1 MVIRIEVTSC
11 NGAPP
16 PKPMVAEFDELGG
29 SIGRAEESSLV
40 LPDPERFISRTHAS
54 VEYRHGKYILV
65 DKGKALPAV
74 VNAHPLGNGQESPI
88 GDGDEIVIGG
98 YRMRVAV
105 VERSVMA
112 ATPLEPFGEPVAGPA
127 KDDPLALFGATPSS
141 SPPLQ
146 NQVVRA
152 ESAARPAKP
161 SLMDDPFAMPDRGAG
176 GRQGIEDPLFGAS
189 SADSRGQARLPDDVD
204 FGLGL
209 PSTNRSVD
217 EFFGLS
223 SGGTVDPFPPGSPL
237 AGASGQGVGSQS
249 VDPLVALGGALPVKA
264 DVPQRN
270 DTPELQASFK
280 LPKARLDPALAQ
292 HEVLPEAGQEAS
304 NKPTPPV
311 HIVGGAPKASS
322 VDPLALFGGG
332 GSSVDPLGV
341 QAPSRPAS
349 SAPQLALLDAFLQ
362 GAGVPELRL
371 PGELT
376 PETMNMLGQLLREA
390 TQGTLDLLLAR
401 ATIKREVRADMTMI
415 VGRENNPL
423 KFSPDVETALTHLLV
438 PQTRG
443 FLSPTEAMKDAY
455 DDLRSHQ
462 FGFMAGMR
470 AALAAVLQRFD
481 PATLERRLTQKSVM
495 DSVLP
500 MNRRAK
506 LWDLF
511 ETLYRDISKEAED
524 DFHTLFGRE
533 FVRAYQAQVDRLNQ
547 ADENGDR

>member
-16 PKPMVAEFDELGG
+16 TTPMAAEFDELGG

-40 LPDPERFISRTHAS
+40 LLDPERFISRTHAS
-54 VEYRHGKYILV
+54 IEFRSGKYVLV
-65 DKGKALPAV
+65 DKGKALPVV
-74 VNAHPLGNGQESPI
+74 VNQRPLGNGQESLI
-88 GDGDEIVIGG
+88 GDGDEVVIGS

-105 VERSVMA
+105 VDHA
-112 ATPLEPFGEPVAGPA
+112 AAAAAPPEAFGAPLAGGPA
-127 KDDPLALFGATPSS
+127 KDDPLALFGAAPVSA
-141 SPPLQ
+141 PPAP
-146 NQVVRA
+146 NRPA
-152 ESAARPAKP
+152 PARPATP
-161 SLMDDPFAMPDRGAG
+161 SLMDDPFALPNRGEAG
-176 GRQGIEDPLFGAS
+176 GREAANPLFGAS
-189 SADSRGQARLPDDVD
+189 TSDSSPLARLPDDVD

-209 PSTNRSVD
+209 PSANRSVD

-223 SGGTVDPFPPGSPL
+223 TGGNAEPFPPGSPL
-237 AGASGQGVGSQS
+237 AGGSGQAGGSQN
-249 VDPLVALGGALPVKA
+249 VDPLVAFGGATPVLA
-264 DVPQRN
+264 AAPQRN

-280 LPKARLDPALAQ
+280 VPQARLDPALAKREMPP
-292 HEVLPEAGQEAS
+292 EVQAAASKPILPPDQPIRGAAGA
-304 NKPTPPV
+304 
-311 HIVGGAPKASS
+311 AS

-332 GSSVDPLGV
+332 ESSADVLGV
-341 QAPSRPAS
+341 QAPPARPV
-349 SAPQLALLDAFLQ
+349 SAAPPSALLDAFLR
-362 GAGVPELRL
+362 GAGMPELQL
-371 PGELT
+371 PGGLT
-376 PETMNMLGQLLREA
+376 PETMNMLGCILREA

-423 KFSPDVETALTHLLV
+423 KFSPDVETALTHLLT
-438 PQTRG
+438 PPKRG
-443 FLSPTEAMKDAY
+443 FLPPREAMKDAY

-481 PATLERRLTQKSVM
+481 PATLEGRLTQKSVM

-533 FVRAYQAQVDRLNQ
+533 FVRAYQAQVERLNR
-547 ADENGDR
+547 ADGNGDR

>member
-1 MVIRIEVTSC
+1 MTIRIEVTSC

-16 PKPMVAEFDELGG
+16 PNRMAADFDELGG
-29 SIGRAEESSLV
+29 NIGRAEDSSLV

-54 VEYRHGKYILV
+54 VECRAGQYVIL
-65 DKGKALPAV
+65 DRGKALPVAV
-74 VNAHPLGNGQESPI
+74 NGRPLGNGHECPI
-88 GDGDEIVIGG
+88 GDGDEIVIGA
-98 YRMRVAV
+98 YRMRVSVA
-105 VERSVMA
+105 ERAAMA
-112 ATPLEPFGEPVAGPA
+112 APPTEPLAAPLAGA
-127 KDDPLALFGATPSS
+127 VKDDPLALFGAAPPSA
-141 SPPLQ
+141 P
-146 NQVVRA
+146 RA
-152 ESAARPAKP
+152 AA
-161 SLMDDPFAMPDRGAG
+161 SLMDDPFALPNRGTGG
-176 GRQGIEDPLFGAS
+176 GRGGDDSLLAAS
-189 SADSRGQARLPDDVD
+189 ASNAPAQPHLPEDVD

-209 PSTNRSVD
+209 PSASRSVD

-223 SGGTVDPFPPGSPL
+223 PAGNADLFPPGSPL
-237 AGASGQGVGSQS
+237 GGMAGQGGGAQS
-249 VDPLVALGGALPVKA
+249 VDPLAAFGGAAAVKA
-264 DVPQRN
+264 VAPQRD

-280 LPKARLDPALAQ
+280 VPKARPDAALAQ
-292 HEVLPEAGQEAS
+292 HELLPEAGQEVS
-304 NKPTPPV
+304 NKPMPPV
-311 HIVGGAPKASS
+311 QGAGAMPGAAS

-332 GSSVDPLGV
+332 GPSVDALGV

-349 SAPQLALLDAFLQ
+349 TAPQAALLDAFLQ
-362 GAGVPELRL
+362 GAGMPDLQL
-371 PGELT
+371 PGGLT

-401 ATIKREVRADMTMI
+401 ATIKREVRAEMTMI

-423 KFSPDVETALTHLLV
+423 KFSPNVETALTHLLAPPV
-438 PQTRG
+438 RG
-443 FLSPTEAMKDAY
+443 FLPPMEAMKDAY

-481 PATLERRLTQKSVM
+481 PETLERRLTQKSVM

-511 ETLYRDISKEAED
+511 EALYRDISKEAED

-533 FVRAYQAQVDRLNQ
+533 FVRAYQAQVDRLNR
-547 ADENGDR
+547 ADESGDR